1 MNRKNVRVSYP
12 ELAEI
17 SSAGLFREAP
27 RDENLDRLARL
38 TSIVLKSPV
47 VRFCLL
53 AGSELCIR
61 GDFGVP
67 EAWTSGN
74 DMPLMDFVCRHVAAN
89 EAPLIVGDIRD
100 DPAFQNPPADHSEDI
115 AACLGM
121 QIVLGGT
128 EVKGC
133 LCVMDR
139 MPRIW
144 TENDVRLL
152 REFAQVFAHQSE
164 VLLKIIQLERHSAEF
179 EEKFSEREL
188 KLRAVLDTEPE
199 CVKVLDIDGRLL
211 DMNPAGLRMIDAE
224 SLDQVIGHCVYPLVK
239 EPYREGLRHLTQAV
253 FSGESRT
260 LTFEITGLK
269 GTSRWVETHAAPL
282 RDANGN
288 VAALVSVTRDI
299 TNRRNAEKKQKQ
311 IENSL
316 RETSERLRRLSE
328 SVLAMLEADRR
339 RVARELHD
347 EIGQVLT
354 AVSINLKVVKNQAD
368 ASLYSRLDESMTIVD
383 CALQQVRNM
392 SLELRPR
399 MLDDFGLE
407 AALNWYVQR
416 FEERTGIRTQ
426 FAVAASGYDIPETIR
441 TTCFRVVQE
450 ALTNVA
456 RHARAQN
463 VLVELRSSSESIR
476 LAIQDDGLGFDHRA
490 ATVRASL
497 GASLGVL
504 GMQERAQLIGGELEI
519 ESKLGCGTTV
529 RLCLPLASV
538 DADAAKTA

>member
-1 MNRKNVRVSYP
+1 MP
-12 ELAEI
+12 E
-17 SSAGLFREAP
+17 S
-27 RDENLDRLARL
+27 
-38 TSIVLKSPV
+38 
-47 VRFCLL
+47 
-53 AGSELCIR
+53 
-61 GDFGVP
+61 
-67 EAWTSGN
+67 WTSGN
-74 DMPLMDFVCRHVAAN
+74 DLPLMDFLCRHVAAN
-89 EAPLIVGDIRD
+89 EAPLIVGDTRD
-100 DPAFQNPPADHSEDI
+100 DPAFQNLPADHSEDI

-128 EVKGC
+128 DVKGC

-139 MPRIW
+139 VPRIW

-152 REFAQVFAHQSE
+152 REFAQVFAHESE
-164 VLLKIIQLERHSAEF
+164 VLLKIIQLERNSAEF

-188 KLRAVLDTEPE
+188 KLRAILDTEPE

-239 EPYREGLRHLTQAV
+239 PPYREALRNLTQAV
-253 FSGESRT
+253 FNGESGT
-260 LTFEITGLK
+260 LMFEITGLK
-269 GTSRWVETHAAPL
+269 GSSRWVETHSAPL

-288 VAALVSVTRDI
+288 VTALVGVTRDI
-299 TNRRNAEKKQKQ
+299 TNRRNAEQNQKQ

-383 CALQQVRNM
+383 RALQQVRNM
-392 SLELRPR
+392 SLELRPS

-426 FAVAASGYDIPETIR
+426 FVAAASGYDIPETIR

-456 RHARAQN
+456 RHAKAQN
-463 VLVELRSSSESIR
+463 VLVELRPDSESIR
-476 LAIQDDGLGFDHRA
+476 LVIQDDGLGFDHQA
-490 ATVRASL
+490 AMVRGSL
-497 GASLGVL
+497 GASLGLL

-519 ESKLGCGTTV
+519 ESKPGRGTTV
-529 RLCLPLASV
+529 AVWLPLAVV
-538 DADAAKTA
+538 DAAEAS